1 MNRSTLYSAWH
12 KVLES
17 IAYSYVNVWQ
27 GRGKESVDFDV
38 AWGYFK
44 MKINEL
50 QTNFLWLPK
59 GIFFSHGA

>member
-1 MNRSTLYSAWH
+1 M
-12 KVLES
+12 LES